1 MRRKRFAFDREKFKR
16 LFHYVIWRAGERD
29 GFDAVKLNKILWFSD
44 ARAFMLRGKPITG
57 ASYKREKWG
66 PVPLPIMPIRD
77 ELVREGAI
85 QVWTDK
91 HFDFVSTRFKAL
103 RAPVGLEIFDTD
115 EIKTVDWWIEH
126 IDKDH
131 TAASVSEESHD
142 YAWEIAEMGE
152 ELPYH
157 AIFAT
162 RMRQPDDEEMEW
174 ARRRAKELGL
184 P

>member
-1 MRRKRFAFDREKFKR
+1 MRTRRFAFDREKFKR
-16 LFHYVIWRAGERD
+16 LVHYVIWRAGGRD
-29 GFDAVKLNKILWFSD
+29 GFGAVKLNKILWFSD

-57 ASYKREKWG
+57 ASYIREKWG
-66 PVPLPIMPIRD
+66 PVPRPMMPIRE
-77 ELVREGAI
+77 ELTREGAI
-85 QVWTDK
+85 QIWSDR
-91 HFDFVSTRFKAL
+91 HFDFPSTRFKAL
-103 RAPVGLEIFDTD
+103 RAPSDLSIFDAD

-131 TAASVSEESHD
+131 TAGSASEESHD

-162 RMRQPDDEEMEW
+162 RMRQPDDTERKW
-174 ARRRAKELGL
+174 AEQRAKELGL